1 MSASSRRLPPPW
13 HRAIP
18 TLALASVPALS
29 MAGAFEPPRRAD
41 VCVTEGS
48 LRASGTELVVEH
60 AGMRAVFL
68 GSDPDHVELEF
79 VYLGTTADVSRL
91 ASGRVAHQ
99 FGLKLRALD
108 SCNVVYVMWAADRE
122 PGLEVSIKSNP
133 GKRLNAQ
140 CGVQGY
146 RRLAAT
152 ESTPLPLL
160 EPGARHRLEAGI
172 DADVLSVRVDGKL
185 VWKGPVP
192 PGGPAAG
199 SHPGLRS
206 DNVRLRL
213 NAGIRARSIAASGPV
228 ERPNCHP
235 VND

>member
-1 MSASSRRLPPPW
+1 M
-13 HRAIP
+13 
-18 TLALASVPALS
+18 PALVL
-29 MAGAFEPPRRAD
+29 ATVPVLAAAAAFEPPRRAD

-48 LRASGTELVVEH
+48 LRASGTELVVED

-68 GSDPDHVELEF
+68 GSDPDHVEIDF
-79 VYLGTTADVSRL
+79 VYLGTTEDVSRL

-133 GKRLNAQ
+133 GKRLHAQ
-140 CGVQGY
+140 CGVHGY
-146 RRLAAT
+146 RSLAAT
-152 ESTPLPLL
+152 ESTPLPPL
-160 EPGARHRLEAGI
+160 EPGSRHRLEAGI
-172 DADVLSVRVDGKL
+172 DADVLSVRVDEKL

-192 PGGPAAG
+192 SGEPAAG

-213 NAGIRARSIAASGPV
+213 NAGIRARGISASGLV